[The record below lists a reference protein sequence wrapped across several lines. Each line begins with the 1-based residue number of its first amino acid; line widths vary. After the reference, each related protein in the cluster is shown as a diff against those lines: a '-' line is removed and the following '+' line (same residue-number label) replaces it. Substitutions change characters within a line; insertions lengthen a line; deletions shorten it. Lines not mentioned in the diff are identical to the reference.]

1 MHDIPAPDPSETS
14 DAPRPAPWRGRKR
27 TANPRD
33 KVLRIRCTGAELEQM
48 DARADTA
55 GLSLGAFV
63 RAATLGSPGPRA
75 VKRPRVERAQLAL
88 LLAKIGNLG
97 GNVNQVAKFCNATR
111 TPADARTLDG
121 MKADIA
127 AMRDD
132 LMKALG
138 RGD

>member
-1 MHDIPAPDPSETS
+1 ME
-14 DAPRPAPWRGRKR
+14 
-27 TANPRD
+27 
-33 KVLRIRCTGAELEQM
+33 
-48 DARADTA
+48 ARARES
-55 GLSLGAFV
+55 GLSLGAYL
-63 RAATLGSPGPRA
+63 RAAATGSAGPRA
-75 VKRPRVERAQLAL
+75 VKRPSVDREQLAQ

-97 GNVNQVAKFCNATR
+97 GNVNQVAKYCNATR

-127 AMRDD
+127 AMRAE